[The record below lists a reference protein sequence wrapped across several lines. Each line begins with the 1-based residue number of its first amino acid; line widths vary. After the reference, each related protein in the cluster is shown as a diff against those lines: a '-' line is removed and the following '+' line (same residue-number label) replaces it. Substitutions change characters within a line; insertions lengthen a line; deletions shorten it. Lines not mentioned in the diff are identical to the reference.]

1 MTKEEYLKMYKEDKL
16 AEICE
21 RLEKDMNYY
30 HKELMSCRDDAYK
43 AQKKADEFSSYWES
57 VDKLF
62 EKPKSI
68 PAKDFIELYYQMKEV
83 IENKATNKNI
93 TYVPDPNNWSSIT
106 TAISGR

>member
-30 HKELMSCRDDAYK
+30 YKELMSCRDDAYK
-43 AQKKADEFSSYWES
+43 AQKKADELSSYWEN

-62 EKPKSI
+62 EKLKSI
-68 PAKDFIELYYQMKEV
+68 PAEDFIKLYYRMQDTMNNCEDMKSHLYKRQV
-83 IENKATNKNI
+83 IGAM
-93 TYVPDPNNWSSIT
+93 
-106 TAISGR
+106 

>member
-43 AQKKADEFSSYWES
+43 AQKKADELSSYWEN

-62 EKPKSI
+62 EKLKSF
-68 PAKDFIELYYQMKEV
+68 PAKDFIKLYYMMQGMMNNHERYDNTCIPK
-83 IENKATNKNI
+83 
-93 TYVPDPNNWSSIT
+93 PNNWDKIT
-106 TAISGR
+106 TTISSR